1 MYAAPVRIWIAV
13 VPALAACTC
22 SKMESGES
30 SAAAEAEV
38 LAGEFAANHPELG
51 TWKIQPIGCEDGREY
66 GFQGILFRF
75 PLPPRPAQP
84 AEAPPPSPAPPSRTP
99 ASPPEEIRL
108 DLARD
113 GDNTIELRYPDR
125 DATVRKLRE
134 RECASFTGSLTRRE
148 LGRTGPV
155 RMVGSGSVDCP
166 AFGLHVRFEVNG
178 CLPKR
183 K

>member
-1 MYAAPVRIWIAV
+1 MRTWIMV
-13 VPALAACTC
+13 VPALAATACPKT
-22 SKMESGES
+22 ESGGES
-30 SAAAEAEV
+30 SPEV
-38 LAGEFAANHPELG
+38 LTGEFKANHPELG
-51 TWKIQPIGCEDGREY
+51 TWTIRPIGCEDGQAY

-75 PLPPRPAQP
+75 PLPPKPAQP
-84 AEAPPPSPAPPSRTP
+84 PEAPPPSTAPPSRTP
-99 ASPPEEIRL
+99 SSPPEEIRL

-134 RECASFTGSLTRRE
+134 RECASFTGSLTRHVRQS
-148 LGRTGPV
+148 GAV
-155 RMVGSGSVDCP
+155 RMRGNGSVDCP

-178 CLPKR
+178 CLPQR